1 MTFFEKSCILVR
13 GVMKMKNKGIYMIIM
28 SAFCFAVM
36 NMFVKLA
43 GDIPSIQK
51 SFFRN
56 LIAVIIAFVILIR
69 SGYGF
74 HVEKKNIPLLLM
86 RAICGTVGIIANFYA
101 VDHLLLSDAS
111 IIQKLS
117 PFFVII
123 FSFFLLKEK
132 VSKLQ
137 IFSIVVAFIG
147 TLFVVKPSF
156 QNTQLTASFIA
167 MIGAMGAGAAYT
179 CVRMLSQ
186 RGVKGPQIVFYFS
199 AFSCLVVV
207 PYLILNYHPMTFQQT
222 LFLILAGISAA
233 GGQFSVTAAYSA
245 AAGRDISIFDYSQ
258 VVFAAILGFI
268 AFGQVPDLFSFIG
281 YGIIFAI
288 TLYMYVHNR
297 NSTQKMSKNGN

>member
-1 MTFFEKSCILVR
+1 
-13 GVMKMKNKGIYMIIM
+13 MKNKGIYMIIM

-56 LIAVIIAFVILIR
+56 LIAVFIALIILKR

-74 HVEKKNIPLLLM
+74 HIEKKNIPLLLA
-86 RAICGTVGIIANFYA
+86 RAICGTIGIIANFYA
-101 VDHLLLSDAS
+101 VDHLFLSDAS

-137 IFSIVVAFIG
+137 VFSIVVAFIG

-199 AFSCLVVV
+199 AFSCLCVV
-207 PYLILNYHPMTFQQT
+207 PYLIVNYHPMTFQQT

-258 VVFAAILGFI
+258 VVFAAVLGFI
-268 AFGQVPDLFSFIG
+268 AFGQVPDAFSLVG
-281 YGIIFAI
+281 YLIIFGI
-288 TLYMYVHNR
+288 TLFMYLHSR
-297 NSTQKMSKNGN
+297 QKQ